1 MQGWLRQDCN
11 RGKVKTDGKT
21 LLGLAGGGRN
31 VLKYLWFLTFEK
43 KNAMLS
49 NEDGLVI

>member
-11 RGKVKTDGKT
+11 RGKVKTGGKIT
-21 LLGLAGGGRN
+21 LGLAGGGRN

-43 KNAMLS
+43 KNAMLP
-49 NEDGLVI
+49 NEDCLVI